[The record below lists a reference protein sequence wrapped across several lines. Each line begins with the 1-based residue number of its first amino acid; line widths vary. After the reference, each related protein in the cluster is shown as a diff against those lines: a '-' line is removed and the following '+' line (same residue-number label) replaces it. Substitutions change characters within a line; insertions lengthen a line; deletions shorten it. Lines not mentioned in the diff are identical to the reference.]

1 MPTLDYKNAAICLVA
16 YFCFI
21 IVTYA
26 VWLELFTRKRIPKN
40 LPLAGFGNE
49 FFHRSRASFRQ
60 FFTAPDTAEQ
70 GYKQYGAKQLS
81 YVIPHSSFRPQ
92 VMIPQQHV
100 RWLSRQSETILN
112 PELVRQDR
120 QGITFFPLSTDSK
133 TILMAAHKI
142 IAEALNQKLD
152 LVQPQIYDGIRHA
165 VDVTLG
171 TDADEGWREMPL
183 MDTLSTVLDSSVSR
197 VMFGSKL
204 SRDQGFLRVVRL
216 FIIGGGILTELVGQ
230 LPVGFFRP
238 IVGVPFNIFTKTV
251 KMICA
256 RYYLRPEI
264 TRRLLQMETGSE
276 DDDEAYDFV
285 AQCIRTVKKL
295 KFPLKTDEMTFI
307 SDMLMF
313 LALAGV
319 VSTRT
324 TTVNMFMDILGPQGT
339 RQDIYSLLRQEAET
353 IFKSEA
359 DWTSANSLK
368 SMVVIDSCLRESA
381 RKNPLQTRGLMK
393 QVMPQDGVT
402 LPDGSHI
409 PQGTWIG
416 VPVEA
421 IHRDE
426 TIYPDARG
434 FDALRFARMRVE
446 GEPNKSLDAAEPSD
460 TYMFFSYGRT
470 SCPGRWFA
478 TRVMKILVAYVTL
491 HYDIKPLSED
501 AERFSVGDT
510 KFHHSAVK
518 MMVRRRKLD
527 GD

>member
-1 MPTLDYKNAAICLVA
+1 MATLDYKNAAICIVA
-16 YFCFI
+16 YFSFI
-21 IVTYA
+21 IVAYA
-26 VWLELFTRKRIPKN
+26 VWLELFTRQRVPKN
-40 LPLAGFGNE
+40 LPSAGFGNE
-49 FFHRSRASFRQ
+49 LFNWSRASFRQ
-60 FFTAPDTAEQ
+60 VFKAPDTAEQ
-70 GYKQYGAKQLS
+70 GYKQYGVKQLS
-81 YVIPHSSFRPQ
+81 YVVPHSSFRPQ

-100 RWLSRQSETILN
+100 RWLSRQSETVLN
-112 PELVRQDR
+112 PEVVRLDR
-120 QGITFFPLSTDSK
+120 QGITFFPLATDSK
-133 TILMAAHKI
+133 TVLMAAHKI

-165 VDVTLG
+165 VDANLG
-171 TDADEGWREMPL
+171 TDVGEGWRELPL

-204 SRDQGFLRVVRL
+204 SRDEGFLKAMRL
-216 FIIGGGILTELVGQ
+216 FIIGGGVLTELVGQ

-238 IVGVPFNIFTKTV
+238 IVGIPFNLFTTTV
-251 KMICA
+251 KRLCGA
-256 RYYLRPEI
+256 YYLRPEI
-264 TRRLLQMETGSE
+264 TRRMLQMESGSE

-285 AQCIRTVKKL
+285 SQCIRSVKKL
-295 KFPLKTDEMTFI
+295 KFPIKTDEMTFI
-307 SDMLMF
+307 SDLLMF

-339 RQDIYSLLRQEAET
+339 RQDIYSLLRQEAES

-359 DWTSANSLK
+359 DWTSASSLK
-368 SMVVIDSCLRESA
+368 NMIVIDSCLRESA

-393 QVMPQDGVT
+393 QVMPEDGIT

-409 PQGTWIG
+409 PQGTWLG

-426 TIYPDARG
+426 TIYPDARA

-446 GEPNKSLDAAEPSD
+446 GEPNKSLDASEPSD
-460 TYMFFSYGRT
+460 RYMFFSYGR
-470 SCPGRWFA
+470 SACPGRWFA
-478 TRVMKILVAYVTL
+478 TRVMKILVAYVAL
-491 HYDIKPLSED
+491 HYDIKPLPDD

-510 KFHHSAVK
+510 KFHHSTVK
-518 MMVRRRKLD
+518 MVIRRRKLD
-527 GD
+527 